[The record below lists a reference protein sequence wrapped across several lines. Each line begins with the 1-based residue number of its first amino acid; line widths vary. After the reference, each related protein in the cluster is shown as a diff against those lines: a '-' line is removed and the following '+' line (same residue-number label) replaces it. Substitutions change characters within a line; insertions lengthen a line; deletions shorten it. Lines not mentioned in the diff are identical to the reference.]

1 LKKSTK
7 AHGSALPPDFIDHF
21 DRSQFQA
28 PRYPLGMPY
37 IETGE
42 TAMGWL
48 DEIDDPVEDE
58 MALSEMADRMMIT
71 ETVAVTALACMLNLP
86 EAESS
91 VNILG
96 IVRQAVQ
103 NRSDRL
109 ILSEDMASAA
119 QRQVDDLLGKAMEAL
134 YPRLH

>member
-1 LKKSTK
+1 
-7 AHGSALPPDFIDHF
+7 
-21 DRSQFQA
+21 
-28 PRYPLGMPY
+28 
-37 IETGE
+37 
-42 TAMGWL
+42 MGWL